1 MGIIDLYCLNLPPR
15 KQFQPKLTSLAG
27 VIPSPNQPDMITINN
42 VMKTLV
48 DELNQLKNGITVC
61 TPNYP
66 HGKKVIVKLVA
77 LIGNI
82 VATNKVGGFMSHSA
96 KRFCSWCEIQYNERV
111 DLKIGKLCTQNT
123 ILAESHR

>member
-1 MGIIDLYCLNLPPR
+1 
-15 KQFQPKLTSLAG
+15 
-27 VIPSPNQPDMITINN
+27 MITINN

-48 DELNQLKNGITVC
+48 DELNQLENGIKLF

-66 HGKKVIVKLVA
+66 HGHKVIVKLVA
-77 LIGNI
+77 LFANI

-96 KRFCSWCEIQYNERV
+96 KRFCSWCETQHNESI

-123 ILAESHR
+123 VLAASINGMKQEQ